1 MQRLTREKARLAPK
15 GAPRRSVRRVC
26 KVKSLGSREL
36 RMLSKTELISR
47 VLELQAREAGVVS
60 TPVERG
66 RLDKTSAIEPRLE
79 TEQGTPTRPAV
90 TSLVIASSV
99 RSGQTVEFPDGDVT
113 VIGSVGSGAEIV
125 AGGSIHVYGTL
136 RGRAIAGSL
145 GDQKARIFCQNL
157 QAELLSIAGGYRLAE
172 NFDPKLRGRAI
183 QAHLDGMG
191 MALTPLDSDAGH
203 EPATQAGGLA
213 SGVRRRATDGV
224 RQLIGMG
231 GSRGLSHSVL
241 PFSRSSAAS
250 RTTS

>member
-1 MQRLTREKARLAPK
+1 MQRLGRGKARRSLE
-15 GAPRRSVRRVC
+15 GHPRRPLRRAR
-26 KVKSLGSREL
+26 KVTDLGRREL
-36 RMLSKTELISR
+36 RALSKTELISR
-47 VLELQAREAGVVS
+47 VLELQARDVGVVS
-60 TPVERG
+60 RSAEHG
-66 RLDKTSAIEPRLE
+66 HKAETSSTEQTKG

-125 AGGSIHVYGTL
+125 AGGSIHVYGVL

-172 NFDPKLRGRAI
+172 NFDPQLRGRAI
-183 QAHLDGMG
+183 QAHLDGRG

-203 EPATQAGGLA
+203 EPVIQAGGLA
-213 SGVRRRATDGV
+213 GGVRRRAADGV
-224 RQLIGMG
+224 RQLISMG
-231 GSRGLSHSVL
+231 GSRGFGHSAH

-250 RTTS
+250 RATS

>member
-1 MQRLTREKARLAPK
+1 MQRLSRGKARRSRE
-15 GAPRRSVRRVC
+15 GYPRRPLRRVRRVA
-26 KVKSLGSREL
+26 SLGRRAL
-36 RMLSKTELISR
+36 RALSKTELISR
-47 VLELQAREAGVVS
+47 VLELQVREARVVS
-60 TPVERG
+60 RSAEQG
-66 RLDKTSAIEPRLE
+66 HKAETSSAEQTKG

-191 MALTPLDSDAGH
+191 MVLTPLDSDAGH
-203 EPATQAGGLA
+203 EPAIQAGGLA
-213 SGVRRRATDGV
+213 GGVRRRAADGV

-231 GSRGLSHSVL
+231 GSRGLGHSAH
-241 PFSRSSAAS
+241 PFLRSSAAS
-250 RTTS
+250 RATS

>member
-1 MQRLTREKARLAPK
+1 MQRLSRGKSRRSRE
-15 GAPRRSVRRVC
+15 GYPRRPLRRVR
-26 KVKSLGSREL
+26 KVASLGERAL
-36 RMLSKTELISR
+36 RALSKTELISR
-47 VLELQAREAGVVS
+47 VLELQSREAETVS
-60 TPVERG
+60 RSAEQG
-66 RLDKTSAIEPRLE
+66 QKAETSSTEQTKG

-191 MALTPLDSDAGH
+191 MAITPLDSDAGH
-203 EPATQAGGLA
+203 EPTIQAGGLA
-213 SGVRRRATDGV
+213 SGVRRRAADGV

-231 GSRGLSHSVL
+231 GSRGLGHSAL